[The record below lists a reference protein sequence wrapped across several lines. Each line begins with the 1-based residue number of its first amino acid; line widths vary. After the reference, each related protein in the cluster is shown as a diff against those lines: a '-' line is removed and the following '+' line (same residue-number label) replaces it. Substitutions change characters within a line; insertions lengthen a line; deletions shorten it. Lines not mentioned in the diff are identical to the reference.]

1 MDRSE
6 MIETLSKNIVNV
18 TFTKVNGEKRT
29 MKATLR
35 ADSIPET
42 KNSRQSNDDVIP
54 VWDLEN
60 ASWRSFRVDSV
71 TEFLPQP

>member
-1 MDRSE
+1 MNRNE
-6 MIETLSKNIVNV
+6 MIETLTNNVVNV

-29 MKATLR
+29 MRATLR
-35 ADSIPET
+35 PEVLPET
-42 KNSRQSNDDVIP
+42 KNSHSVNEDIIP

-71 TEFLPQP
+71 TEFTPAP